1 MNPVLIGTLVTG
13 GLVGLGVY
21 LFISVLVPERVSL
34 ADAVGLDRSIA
45 GMAVLEQEASSRVV
59 VEGWATKWVARAEVK
74 LNSWRLTTP
83 DADLALIEW
92 TRGRFLLARV
102 ALTSFAVIVGP
113 AMWGLLAL
121 AGAPLPFA
129 VPQGMS
135 LLLGLFLWYAVG
147 LWVKGQAA
155 ARRLEMREAL
165 VSYLTLLALYKASGD
180 GMVGALQQAATDSDA
195 WTFRRIDARLSASVR
210 AGGSPQGGLRRLGDE
225 LGIGELGDVADIA
238 ATAGLEG
245 AGVFTTLLARA
256 NALRNQMQT
265 DAESNAA
272 ANSVRLGV
280 PKALLVATG
289 VAFMM
294 YPLISQISG
303 A

>member
-1 MNPVLIGTLVTG
+1 MNPLLIGTLVAG
-13 GLVGLGVY
+13 ALVGLGVY
-21 LFISVLVPERVSL
+21 LLIASLVTERVSL
-34 ADAVGLDRSIA
+34 TDAVGLDRSITH
-45 GMAVLEQEASSRVV
+45 MSVLEQESTTSAAAA
-59 VEGWATKWVARAEVK
+59 GWATKWAAKAEVK

-102 ALTSFAVIVGP
+102 ALTGLAVLVGP
-113 AMWGLLAL
+113 AMWGMLAL
-121 AGAPLPFA
+121 AGAPLA
-129 VPQGMS
+129 YSVPQGMS
-135 LLLGLFLWYAVG
+135 LLLGLFVWYAVG

-195 WTFRRIDARLSASVR
+195 WTFRRIDARLAASVR

-265 DAESNAA
+265 DAEANAA

-294 YPLISQISG
+294 YPLITSISG